1 MNLATLSSADLKRM
15 LAIKVKIEKYEKELL
30 AVYEKA
36 KRRPPAKRGKSAR
49 IPPQQQPSLRDLV
62 SGILRKAKKPLS
74 VHQIYEATLLEGY
87 HWRSREPINA
97 LNVKMYTDKTFK
109 KASPGMF
116 VLRRGVRCQTHL
128 PCPDALYGLPVPL

>member
-1 MNLATLSSADLKRM
+1 MNFAALSSADLKRM
-15 LAIKVKIEKYEKELL
+15 LIIKLAIEKYEKELL
-30 AVYEKA
+30 AVYEEA
-36 KRRPPAKRGKSAR
+36 KRRPPAKMGKGR
-49 IPPQQQPSLRDLV
+49 VPPPQQPSLRELISD
-62 SGILRKAKKPLS
+62 ILRKAKKPLS
-74 VHQIYEATLLEGY
+74 VQDIYEASLMAGY
-87 HWRSREPINA
+87 HWRSGDPINA